1 MWFIV
6 CSFLSEQA
14 IFARKLVASYPFQM
28 SGSFIILQAKINNSN
43 PLYFILDSGVKNAI
57 ITELGAND
65 EVLLNY
71 KATKTLQGLG
81 GNDPITTLL
90 SDSNTI
96 QIGKI
101 KLFNKD
107 VFVLPNGF
115 FNLSQELGTK
125 INGIIGYDFFTDYI
139 VQIDYTNKRLK
150 FYRNQLDFKPPKGY
164 QSIKMNIESQKMFI
178 YLNILETDSAHRKIK
193 MLIDTGAELTAWFQT
208 ISNKSVKMP
217 EKSVH
222 GRIGEGLS
230 GEITGIFARVPQ
242 LCIANFCFFQ
252 PIVVFLD
259 SSSMTP
265 ALIKSD
271 RDGTIGGQLLKRFNI
286 IIDTHNQNFYFKP
299 N

>member
-1 MWFIV
+1 
-6 CSFLSEQA
+6 
-14 IFARKLVASYPFQM
+14 
-28 SGSFIILQAKINNSN
+28 
-43 PLYFILDSGVKNAI
+43 
-57 ITELGAND
+57 
-65 EVLLNY
+65 
-71 KATKTLQGLG
+71 
-81 GNDPITTLL
+81 
-90 SDSNTI
+90 
-96 QIGKI
+96 
-101 KLFNKD
+101 
-107 VFVLPNGF
+107 
-115 FNLSQELGTK
+115 
-125 INGIIGYDFFTDYI
+125 
-139 VQIDYTNKRLK
+139 
-150 FYRNQLDFKPPKGY
+150 
-164 QSIKMNIESQKMFI
+164 
-178 YLNILETDSAHRKIK
+178 